1 MLIYDITAD
10 LSILEK
16 AKPVYKT
23 FPGWV
28 GEKTTNALSFY
39 DLPKAARNYIDF
51 IETFLGVPIEYI
63 GVGPTR
69 ENMIRRGRAALV
81 DGKLGQV
88 VADKN

>member
-28 GEKTTNALSFY
+28 GENTTGAMSFH
-39 DLPKAARNYIDF
+39 DLPKAAQDYIDF
-51 IETFLGVPIEYI
+51 IETSLGVPIEYI
-63 GVGPTR
+63 GVGPAR
-69 ENMIRRGRAALV
+69 ENMIMRGKAI
-81 DGKLGQV
+81 G
-88 VADKN
+88 N